1 MIPKKLLF
9 YPLIFGLL
17 GAFTGLVLRYAFTG
31 AIQGFP
37 FKNVLHSHS
46 HVLLLGF
53 IFNALLILVWTKF
66 TSNIDKVSFRYYIA
80 LQVCVSVM
88 LVTFILQ
95 GYGFFSILFSTLH
108 LWLSYILLVRLWKRL
123 NGNDAINNLIK
134 VGIVFHFLSS
144 IGPYE
149 LGPLMVFEMQGSPL
163 YEQAIFFY
171 LHFQYFGVFFMWVL
185 ALLFERAS
193 VLLSKNHI
201 VMITVSLLLLFAHS
215 LDYSYDHWLINLVGG
230 LGSILLLIVL
240 LSFNRFYLKNE
251 SGLRYL
257 YFILVFVAIMNVL
270 GSFPGIADRV
280 VESRLL
286 LIGWLHLLFLGLYV
300 PIIWFFF
307 KKNIRLLIWAFYGF
321 MFISTEIVLIFPGTI
336 SKLVPIPIMQ
346 LLFLTYLGVFISICL
361 VHLPLL
367 FERKSRLNQIKK

>member
-1 MIPKKLLF
+1 MIPKKLLQ

-31 AIQGFP
+31 AISGFP

-53 IFNALLILVWTKF
+53 IFNALLILIWTNF
-66 TSNIDKVSFRYYIA
+66 TSSIDKVSHRYYIA
-80 LQVCVSVM
+80 LQVCVSIM

-108 LWLSYILLVRLWKRL
+108 LWLSYILLIRLWKRL
-123 NGNDAINNLIK
+123 NGNDTINKMIK
-134 VGIVFHFLSS
+134 IGIVFHFLSS
-144 IGPYE
+144 IGPYV

-185 ALLFERAS
+185 ALLFGSAS
-193 VLLSKNHI
+193 VLLSKRHL
-201 VMITVSLLLLFAHS
+201 VTITVSLVLLFAHS

-230 LGSILLLIVL
+230 LGSMLLLTVL
-240 LSFNRFYLKNE
+240 LSFHRFYLNNE
-251 SGLRYL
+251 SGYRYL
-257 YFILVFVAIMNVL
+257 YFILIFVAVMNVL
-270 GSFPGIADRV
+270 GSFPYIADRV

-286 LIGWLHLLFLGLYV
+286 LIGWLHFLFLGLYV
-300 PIIWFFF
+300 PIIWVFF
-307 KKNIRLLIWAFYGF
+307 KKNISSFIWALYGF
-321 MFISTEIVLIFPGTI
+321 MFIITEIVLVFPGTI
-336 SKLVPIPIMQ
+336 SKFVPIPIML

-361 VHLPLL
+361 VHIPLL
-367 FERKSRLNQIKK
+367 FESKSRLN